1 LIIIMCYSNQG
12 TCRDYLWL
20 SAITTT
26 PNLAEIHRAYKTS
39 ALATHHDKCKG
50 GDDAKAR
57 ELATAF
63 AVCKAIASAVP
74 VGARGGGG
82 PAAAAANTKREN
94 NGLPEGPDPMK
105 QDLADIY
112 AEAQQ
117 QFAQDHMQPLGLT
130 TRAAASL

>member
-50 GDDAKAR
+50 GDDAKAL
-57 ELATAF
+57 ELATALQY
-63 AVCKAIASAVP
+63 ARRSPMLSPSVLVLVVDRPPPLATPSARTTDYP
-74 VGARGGGG
+74 KD
-82 PAAAAANTKREN
+82 PIPS
-94 NGLPEGPDPMK
+94 PERS
-105 QDLADIY
+105 A
-112 AEAQQ
+112 
-117 QFAQDHMQPLGLT
+117 
-130 TRAAASL
+130 